1 MSDHPIT
8 LSKPLSNITGMDAK
22 SNIVSP
28 FLWLFFPLLIST
40 VTISVFG
47 KSEQN
52 QLIIIWLLILIS
64 IIILSVVTIYVYL
77 MKTKQMGLLRSEH
90 HHLEEKRL
98 DLEGRKGDEHKH
110 SKNRLNNSD
119 PEEINNG

>member
-1 MSDHPIT
+1 MSDHPTT

-40 VTISVFG
+40 VTISIFG
-47 KSEQN
+47 KPEQ
-52 QLIIIWLLILIS
+52 QPIIIWLLILIS
-64 IIILSVVTIYVYL
+64 IIIITVVAIYVYL